1 MSLHLKPGQLTL
13 ADLRQAYLA
22 PVRLSLDPSADAPIA
37 ASVACVENII
47 AEGRTAYGINTGF
60 GLLAS
65 TRISPADL
73 EKLQRSIVLS
83 HAAGVGEALDDA
95 MVRLVMLLKV
105 NSLARGFSGIRRKVI
120 DALIA
125 LINAEVYPHIPLKG
139 SVGASGDLAPLA
151 HMSLVLIGE
160 SRARHR
166 GEWLPAA
173 EALAVAGLEPLT
185 LAAKEGLALLN
196 GTQVSTAYALR
207 GLFEAEDLFAA
218 ATVCGGLSVEAM
230 LGSRA
235 PFDARIHAARGQR
248 GQIDVAA
255 AYRDLLTASSEVA
268 RSHEKCDKV
277 QDPYSLRCQPQV
289 MGACLTQM
297 RQAAEVLEIEANA
310 VSDNPLVFAAEGD
323 VISGGN
329 FHAEPVA
336 MAADNLALALAEI
349 GSLSERR
356 ISLMMD
362 MHMSQL
368 PPFLVANGGVNS
380 GFMIAQVTAAALAS
394 DNKAL
399 AHPASVDSLPT
410 SANQEDHVSMAPN
423 AGKRLWA
430 MAENVRGI
438 LAVEWLGACQG
449 LDFREGLK
457 SSPKLEQ
464 ARRLLRDKVPYY
476 QEDRR
481 GRLDPQAVEDLH
493 EGTAVAADLLPG
505 EDRHQHEQGQHV
517 EQQDAQ
523 RHRIDRPR
531 DHPLRVL
538 RLAGGDADDLD
549 AAEGEY
555 HHRQRGD
562 QPGPAVG
569 QEAAVLPQV
578 VHAGGGRRRAA
589 QAEAEEHDAEP
600 GENHRDDGADLD
612 QRQPELQLAEDLD
625 MTEVQPADE
634 QHDGA
639 R

>member
-1 MSLHLKPGQLTL
+1 MNALTLKPGTLNLTQ
-13 ADLRQAYLA
+13 LRQAYQQ
-22 PVRLSLDPSADAPIA
+22 PVQVTLDASAHAAIE
-37 ASVACVENII
+37 ASVACVESIL

-65 TRISPADL
+65 TRIAPEDL
-73 EKLQRSIVLS
+73 EKLQRSLVLS

-95 MVRLVMLLKV
+95 MVRLIMLLKV
-105 NSLARGFSGIRRKVI
+105 NSLARGFSAIRRKVI

-160 SRARHR
+160 SKARYK

-207 GLFEAEDLFAA
+207 GLFEGEDLFAA

-255 AYRDLLTASSEVA
+255 AYRELLTDSSEVS
-268 RSHEKCDKV
+268 RSHANCDKV

-289 MGACLTQM
+289 MGACLTQL
-297 RQAAEVLEIEANA
+297 RQAAEVLEIESNA
-310 VSDNPLVFAAEGD
+310 VSDNPLVFAEQGD

-336 MAADNLALALAEI
+336 MAADNLALAIAEI
-349 GSLSERR
+349 GALSERR

-362 MHMSQL
+362 RHMSQL
-368 PPFLVANGGVNS
+368 PPFLVENGGINS

-423 AGKRLWA
+423 AGKRLWP

-438 LAVEWLGACQG
+438 LAIEWLGACQG
-449 LDFREGLK
+449 LDFRHGLK
-457 SSPKLEQ
+457 SSEKLEK
-464 ARRLLRDKVPYY
+464 ARSLLRAEVTYY
-476 QEDRR
+476 QEDRFFAP
-481 GRLDPQAVEDLH
+481 DIE
-493 EGTAVAADLLPG
+493 TASALLASGCLNGLVPAGLLPS
-505 EDRHQHEQGQHV
+505 
-517 EQQDAQ
+517 
-523 RHRIDRPR
+523 
-531 DHPLRVL
+531 L
-538 RLAGGDADDLD
+538 
-549 AAEGEY
+549 
-555 HHRQRGD
+555 
-562 QPGPAVG
+562 
-569 QEAAVLPQV
+569 
-578 VHAGGGRRRAA
+578 
-589 QAEAEEHDAEP
+589 
-600 GENHRDDGADLD
+600 
-612 QRQPELQLAEDLD
+612 
-625 MTEVQPADE
+625 
-634 QHDGA
+634 
-639 R
+639 